1 MKKIFG
7 ILLIVFGSLLSL
19 SISLLFIEFLLR
31 ILVNFSTAS
40 YAIGYFIGQIIFIVL
55 FGFISFWLIKKGI
68 QLTKNKKE
76 KESAIDK
83 INSIN

>member
-7 ILLIVFGSLLSL
+7 ILLIVFGSILSL
-19 SISLLFIEFLLR
+19 SVSLLLIEFLLK
-31 ILVNFSTAS
+31 IFIKFSSDS

-76 KESAIDK
+76 VESVIDK